1 MLNPHRYCYRL
12 SAHSAFR
19 IKSPKVGD
27 YLLGKN
33 IGVDLGTASVLIF
46 VQGKGVVLD
55 EPSAVAYKT
64 ETNRLCAVGQK
75 AFDMLERSPSS
86 LRVVL
91 PLRDGVVSDF
101 TATRQMLTRYLT
113 KVCGNSIF
121 KPNIVVCMPSG
132 VTNLEKRT
140 VLDIVTA
147 AGAGRAC
154 LMEEPLAAAIGA
166 GVDAA
171 NATGTM
177 VVDIGGGTTDI
188 AVISMG
194 SIAASK
200 SIKVAGNAFDE
211 AIIRQVRRER
221 DVIIG
226 HKTAELLKTKIG
238 CAVLPEAELFLTVK
252 GKNYISNL
260 PAMLEVSSTDC
271 FLAMREHIEA
281 ISEAVRSL
289 LELTPPELVGDVG
302 SNGIVLTGGGAL
314 LRRMDEAIQNKTGIK
329 TRVAENAR
337 TCVVRGVG
345 RALANLELLTEQGY
359 IFKNREEITGF
370 YES

>member
-1 MLNPHRYCYRL
+1 MLGR
-12 SAHSAFR
+12 
-19 IKSPKVGD
+19 
-27 YLLGKN
+27 N
-33 IGVDLGTASVLIF
+33 IGIDLGTTSVIIYT
-46 VQGKGVVLD
+46 QGKGVVLD

-64 ETNRLCAVGQK
+64 QTKRLCAVGQK
-75 AFDMLERSPSS
+75 AFDMLERNPDS
-86 LRVVL
+86 LRVVQ
-91 PLRDGVVSDF
+91 PMRDGVVSDF

-113 KVCGNSIF
+113 KVCSNSIF
-121 KPNIVVCMPSG
+121 KPNVVVCMPSG

-154 LMEEPLAAAIGA
+154 LMEEPLAAALGA
-166 GVDAA
+166 GVDTAA
-171 NATGTM
+171 ATGTL

-188 AVISMG
+188 AVITQG
-194 SIAASK
+194 SIAVS
-200 SIKVAGNAFDE
+200 SSVKVAGNAFDE

-226 HKTAELLKTKIG
+226 HKTAERIKTTIG

-260 PAMLEVSSTDC
+260 PATLEVSSTDC
-271 FLAMREHIEA
+271 FLAMREQIET

-289 LELTPPELVGDVG
+289 LEITPPELVGDIA
-302 SNGIVLTGGGAL
+302 SNGIVLTGGGAML
-314 LRRMDEAIQNKTGIK
+314 LRMSDAIQNKTGIK
-329 TRVAENAR
+329 TRLAENPR
-337 TCVVRGVG
+337 TCVARGIG
-345 RALANLELLTEQGY
+345 KALGNLELLVEQGY

-370 YES
+370 YET

>member
-1 MLNPHRYCYRL
+1 MLGR
-12 SAHSAFR
+12 
-19 IKSPKVGD
+19 
-27 YLLGKN
+27 N
-33 IGVDLGTASVLIF
+33 IGIDLGTTSVIIYT
-46 VQGKGVVLD
+46 QGKGVVLD

-64 ETNRLCAVGQK
+64 QTKRLCAVGQK
-75 AFDMLERSPSS
+75 AFDMLERNPDS
-86 LRVVL
+86 LRVVQ

-113 KVCGNSIF
+113 KVCSNSIF
-121 KPNIVVCMPSG
+121 KPNVVVCMPSG

-154 LMEEPLAAAIGA
+154 LMEEPLAAALGA
-166 GVDAA
+166 GVDTAA
-171 NATGTM
+171 ATGTL

-188 AVISMG
+188 AVITQG
-194 SIAASK
+194 SIAVS
-200 SIKVAGNAFDE
+200 SSVKVAGNAFDE

-226 HKTAELLKTKIG
+226 HKTAERIKTTIG

-260 PAMLEVSSTDC
+260 PATLEVSSTDC
-271 FLAMREHIEA
+271 FLAMREQIEA

-289 LELTPPELVGDVG
+289 LEITPPELVGDIA
-302 SNGIVLTGGGAL
+302 SNGIVLTGGGAML
-314 LRRMDEAIQNKTGIK
+314 LRMSDAIQNKTGIK
-329 TRVAENAR
+329 TRLAENPR
-337 TCVVRGVG
+337 TCVARGIG
-345 RALANLELLTEQGY
+345 KALGNLELLVEQGY

-370 YES
+370 YET

>member
-1 MLNPHRYCYRL
+1 MKR
-12 SAHSAFR
+12 
-19 IKSPKVGD
+19 
-27 YLLGKN
+27 LLGRN
-33 IGVDLGTASVLIF
+33 IGIDLGTTSVIIYT
-46 VQGKGVVLD
+46 QGKGVVLD

-64 ETNRLCAVGQK
+64 QTRRLCAVGQK
-75 AFDMLERSPSS
+75 AFDMLERSPDS
-86 LRVVL
+86 LRVVQ
-91 PLRDGVVSDF
+91 PMRDGVVSDF

-113 KVCGNSIF
+113 KVCSNSIF
-121 KPNIVVCMPSG
+121 KPNVVVCMPSG

-154 LMEEPLAAAIGA
+154 LMEEPLAAALGA
-166 GVDAA
+166 GVDTAA
-171 NATGTM
+171 ATGTL

-188 AVISMG
+188 AVITQG
-194 SIAASK
+194 SIAVS
-200 SIKVAGNAFDE
+200 SSVKVAGNAFDE

-226 HKTAELLKTKIG
+226 HKTAERIKTTIG

-260 PAMLEVSSTDC
+260 PATLEVSSTDC
-271 FLAMREHIEA
+271 FLAMREQIEA

-289 LELTPPELVGDVG
+289 LEITPPELVGDIA
-302 SNGIVLTGGGAL
+302 SNGIVLTGGGAML
-314 LRRMDEAIQNKTGIK
+314 LRMSDAIRNKTGIK
-329 TRVAENAR
+329 TRLAENPR
-337 TCVVRGVG
+337 TCVARGIG
-345 RALANLELLTEQGY
+345 KALGNLELLVEQGY

-370 YES
+370 YET

>member
-1 MLNPHRYCYRL
+1 MKR
-12 SAHSAFR
+12 
-19 IKSPKVGD
+19 
-27 YLLGKN
+27 LLGRN
-33 IGVDLGTASVLIF
+33 IGIDLGTTSVIIYT
-46 VQGKGVVLD
+46 QGKGVVLD

-64 ETNRLCAVGQK
+64 QTRRLCAVGQK
-75 AFDMLERSPSS
+75 AFDMLERSPDS
-86 LRVVL
+86 LRVVQ

-113 KVCGNSIF
+113 KVCSNPIF
-121 KPNIVVCMPSG
+121 KPNVVVCMPSG

-154 LMEEPLAAAIGA
+154 LMEEPLAAALGA
-166 GVDAA
+166 GVDTAA
-171 NATGTM
+171 ATGTL
-177 VVDIGGGTTDI
+177 VVDIGGGTTDV
-188 AVISMG
+188 AVITQG
-194 SIAASK
+194 SIAVS
-200 SIKVAGNAFDE
+200 SSVKVAGNAFDE

-226 HKTAELLKTKIG
+226 HKTAERIKTTIG

-260 PAMLEVSSTDC
+260 PATLEVSSTDC
-271 FLAMREHIEA
+271 FLAMREQIET

-289 LELTPPELVGDVG
+289 LEITPPELVGDIA
-302 SNGIVLTGGGAL
+302 SNGIVLTGGGAML
-314 LRRMDEAIQNKTGIK
+314 LRMSDAIQNKTGIK
-329 TRVAENAR
+329 TRLAENPR
-337 TCVVRGVG
+337 TCVARGIG
-345 RALANLELLTEQGY
+345 KALQNLELLAEQGY

-370 YES
+370 YET

>member
-1 MLNPHRYCYRL
+1 MKR
-12 SAHSAFR
+12 
-19 IKSPKVGD
+19 
-27 YLLGKN
+27 LLGRN
-33 IGVDLGTASVLIF
+33 IGIDLGTTSVIIYT
-46 VQGKGVVLD
+46 QGKGVVLD

-64 ETNRLCAVGQK
+64 QTRRLCAVGQK
-75 AFDMLERSPSS
+75 AFDMLERSPDS
-86 LRVVL
+86 LRVVQ

-113 KVCGNSIF
+113 KVCSNSIF
-121 KPNIVVCMPSG
+121 KPNVVVCMPSG

-154 LMEEPLAAAIGA
+154 LMEEPLAAALGA
-166 GVDAA
+166 GVDTAA
-171 NATGTM
+171 ATGTL

-188 AVISMG
+188 AVITQG
-194 SIAASK
+194 SIAVS
-200 SIKVAGNAFDE
+200 SSVKVAGNAFDE

-226 HKTAELLKTKIG
+226 HKTAERIKTTIG

-260 PAMLEVSSTDC
+260 PATLEVSSTDC
-271 FLAMREHIEA
+271 FLAMREQIEA

-289 LELTPPELVGDVG
+289 LEITPPELVGDIA
-302 SNGIVLTGGGAL
+302 SNGIVLTGGGAML
-314 LRRMDEAIQNKTGIK
+314 LRMSDAIQNKTGIK
-329 TRVAENAR
+329 TRLAENAR
-337 TCVVRGVG
+337 TCVARGIG
-345 RALANLELLTEQGY
+345 KALQNLELLAEQGY
-359 IFKNREEITGF
+359 VFKNREEITGF
-370 YES
+370 YET

>member
-1 MLNPHRYCYRL
+1 MLGR
-12 SAHSAFR
+12 
-19 IKSPKVGD
+19 
-27 YLLGKN
+27 N
-33 IGVDLGTASVLIF
+33 IGIDLGTTSVIIYT
-46 VQGKGVVLD
+46 QGKGVVLD

-64 ETNRLCAVGQK
+64 QTRRLCAVGQK
-75 AFDMLERSPSS
+75 AFDMLERSPDS
-86 LRVVL
+86 LRVVQ
-91 PLRDGVVSDF
+91 PMRDGVVSDF

-113 KVCGNSIF
+113 KVCSNSIF
-121 KPNIVVCMPSG
+121 KPNVVVCMPSG

-154 LMEEPLAAAIGA
+154 LMEEPLAAALGA
-166 GVDAA
+166 GVDTAA
-171 NATGTM
+171 ATGTL

-188 AVISMG
+188 AVITQG
-194 SIAASK
+194 SIAVS
-200 SIKVAGNAFDE
+200 SSVKVAGNAFDE

-226 HKTAELLKTKIG
+226 HKTAERIKTTIG

-260 PAMLEVSSTDC
+260 PATLEVSSTDC
-271 FLAMREHIEA
+271 FLAMREQIEA

-289 LELTPPELVGDVG
+289 LEITPPELVGDIA
-302 SNGIVLTGGGAL
+302 SNGIVLTGGGAML
-314 LRRMDEAIQNKTGIK
+314 LRMSDAIRNKTGIK
-329 TRVAENAR
+329 TRLAENPR
-337 TCVVRGVG
+337 TCVARGIG
-345 RALANLELLTEQGY
+345 KALGNLELLVEQGY

-370 YES
+370 YET

>member
-1 MLNPHRYCYRL
+1 MKR
-12 SAHSAFR
+12 
-19 IKSPKVGD
+19 
-27 YLLGKN
+27 LLGRN
-33 IGVDLGTASVLIF
+33 IGIDLGTTSVIIYT
-46 VQGKGVVLD
+46 QGKGVVLD

-64 ETNRLCAVGQK
+64 QTKRLCAVGQK
-75 AFDMLERSPSS
+75 AFDMLERNPDS
-86 LRVVL
+86 LRVVQ

-113 KVCGNSIF
+113 KVCSNSIF
-121 KPNIVVCMPSG
+121 KPNVVVCMPSG

-140 VLDIVTA
+140 VPDIVTA

-154 LMEEPLAAAIGA
+154 LMEEPLAAALGA
-166 GVDAA
+166 GVDTAA
-171 NATGTM
+171 ATGTL

-188 AVISMG
+188 AVITQG
-194 SIAASK
+194 SIAVSS

-221 DVIIG
+221 DVTIG
-226 HKTAELLKTKIG
+226 HKTAERIKTTIG

-260 PAMLEVSSTDC
+260 PATLEVSSTDC
-271 FLAMREHIEA
+271 FLAMREQIEA

-289 LELTPPELVGDVG
+289 LEITPPELVGDIA
-302 SNGIVLTGGGAL
+302 SSGIVLTGGGAML
-314 LRRMDEAIQNKTGIK
+314 LRMSDAIQNKTGIK
-329 TRVAENAR
+329 TRLAENPR
-337 TCVVRGVG
+337 TCVARGIG
-345 RALANLELLTEQGY
+345 KALGNLELLVEQGY

-370 YES
+370 YET

>member
-1 MLNPHRYCYRL
+1 MKR
-12 SAHSAFR
+12 
-19 IKSPKVGD
+19 
-27 YLLGKN
+27 LLGRN
-33 IGVDLGTASVLIF
+33 IGIDLGTTSVIIYT
-46 VQGKGVVLD
+46 QGKGVVLD

-64 ETNRLCAVGQK
+64 QTRRLCAVGQK
-75 AFDMLERSPSS
+75 AFDMLERNPDS
-86 LRVVL
+86 LRVVQ

-113 KVCGNSIF
+113 KVCSNSIF
-121 KPNIVVCMPSG
+121 KPNVVVCMPSG

-154 LMEEPLAAAIGA
+154 LMEEPLAAALGA
-166 GVDAA
+166 GVDTAA
-171 NATGTM
+171 ATGTL

-188 AVISMG
+188 AVITQG
-194 SIAASK
+194 SIAVSS

-226 HKTAELLKTKIG
+226 HKTAERIKTTIG

-260 PAMLEVSSTDC
+260 PATLEVSSTDC
-271 FLAMREHIEA
+271 FLAMREQIEA

-289 LELTPPELVGDVG
+289 LEITPPELVGDIA
-302 SNGIVLTGGGAL
+302 SNGIVLTGGGAML
-314 LRRMDEAIQNKTGIK
+314 LRMSDAIQNKTGIK
-329 TRVAENAR
+329 TRLAENPR
-337 TCVVRGVG
+337 TCVARGIG
-345 RALANLELLTEQGY
+345 KALGNLELLVEQGY

-370 YES
+370 YET